1 MTVQKNATAAISI
14 FLLSA
19 SIIRCG
25 GCRERADRPPCDAVE
40 DFFDLSARPGP
51 AEVVANLDSGVPDGE
66 VLHDV
71 PALLRLQH
79 FLHLLFSELLSVN
92 ELQGLSL
99 VRYLVEYIF
108 TYRVH
113 FLSIDTNSN
122 FSNVSLSCTSVTR
135 NGHGM

>member
-1 MTVQKNATAAISI
+1 MSAVTVQKNATAAISI

-25 GCRERADRPPCDAVE
+25 GCCERANCPPCDAVE

-99 VRYLVEYIF
+99 VRYLVEYLEVLLHARLF
-108 TYRVH
+108 FRV
-113 FLSIDTNSN
+113 DDA
-122 FSNVSLSCTSVTR
+122 VGRDVDDSVLDLR
-135 NGHGM
+135 

>member
-1 MTVQKNATAAISI
+1 MSAVTVQKNATAAISI

-25 GCRERADRPPCDAVE
+25 GCCERANCPPCDAVE
-40 DFFDLSARPGP
+40 DFFDLSVRPGP

-99 VRYLVEYIF
+99 VRYLVEYLEVLLHARLF
-108 TYRVH
+108 FRV
-113 FLSIDTNSN
+113 DDA
-122 FSNVSLSCTSVTR
+122 VGRDVDDSVLDLR
-135 NGHGM
+135 

>member
-1 MTVQKNATAAISI
+1 MSAVTVQKNATAAISI

-40 DFFDLSARPGP
+40 NFFDLSARPGP

-66 VLHDV
+66 VFHDV
-71 PALLRLQH
+71 PAPLRLQH

-99 VRYLVEYIF
+99 VRYLVEYLEVLLHARLF
-108 TYRVH
+108 FRV
-113 FLSIDTNSN
+113 DDA
-122 FSNVSLSCTSVTR
+122 VGRDVDDSVLDLR
-135 NGHGM
+135 